1 MINTVFNNILRE
13 WPTWAA
19 IFIVYMLWWIV
30 LDNHEIIPFASVL
43 LILILTFYGSLQHEL
58 IHGHPTNNQKINNLL
73 ASPPLGLWCPY
84 LIYKYSH
91 LTHHNNAN
99 LTVPD
104 SDPESYY
111 VSEERWDGLS
121 KWRQKLAIFN
131 MTLFGRFILGPLWS
145 FVFLRRQMLKS
156 LKRST
161 LSDAFIWISHE
172 LLSLTM
178 LLFIWFFFEVN
189 ILIYIGC
196 AYIAQSLTLVRSFY
210 EHRVAN
216 DPNHRSVIM
225 KAYLPMRLLFL
236 NNSYHLVHHENPRM
250 SWHLLTKEYR
260 DRLDYYHD
268 LNGDFIESGYIKW
281 FTTYLFKPVT
291 HPKHLGF

>member
-13 WPTWAA
+13 WPTWVA

-30 LDNHEIIPFASVL
+30 LDNHAIIPFASL
-43 LILILTFYGSLQHEL
+43 FLILILTFHGSVQHEL
-58 IHGHPTNNQKINNLL
+58 IHGHPTNNQKINDLL
-73 ASPPLGLWCPY
+73 ASPPIGLWCPY

-99 LTVPD
+99 LTIPD

-121 KWRQKLAIFN
+121 KWSQKLAIFN
-131 MTLFGRFILGPLWS
+131 MTLFGRLILGPLWY
-145 FVFLRRQMLKS
+145 FVFLRRHMFKS
-156 LKRST
+156 LRRST

-178 LLFIWFFFEVN
+178 LFFIWFFFEFN

-196 AYIAQSLTLVRSFY
+196 AYFAQSLTLIRSFY

-216 DPNHRSVIM
+216 NPNHRSVIM
-225 KAYLPMRLLFL
+225 KASLPMRMLFL

-250 SWHLLTKEYR
+250 SWYRLPKEYR
-260 DRLDYYHD
+260 NRLDYYHD
-268 LNGDFIESGYIKW
+268 LNGNFIEPGYIKW
-281 FTTYLFKPVT
+281 FTSYLFKPVT

>member
-13 WPTWAA
+13 WPTWVA

-30 LDNHEIIPFASVL
+30 LDNHAIIPFASL
-43 LILILTFYGSLQHEL
+43 FLILILTFHGSVQHEL
-58 IHGHPTNNQKINNLL
+58 IHGHPTNNQKINDLL
-73 ASPPLGLWCPY
+73 ASPPIGLWCPY

-99 LTVPD
+99 LTIPD

-121 KWRQKLAIFN
+121 KWSQKLAIFN
-131 MTLFGRFILGPLWS
+131 MTLFGRLILGPLWY
-145 FVFLRRQMLKS
+145 FVFLRRHMFKS
-156 LKRST
+156 LRRST

-178 LLFIWFFFEVN
+178 LLFIWFFFEFN

-196 AYIAQSLTLVRSFY
+196 AYFAQSLTLIRSFY

-216 DPNHRSVIM
+216 NPNHRSVIM
-225 KAYLPMRLLFL
+225 KASLPMRMLFL

-250 SWHLLTKEYR
+250 S
-260 DRLDYYHD
+260 
-268 LNGDFIESGYIKW
+268 
-281 FTTYLFKPVT
+281 
-291 HPKHLGF
+291 

>member
-30 LDNHEIIPFASVL
+30 LDNHEIIPFASVF
-43 LILILTFYGSLQHEL
+43 LILILTFHGSVQHEL
-58 IHGHPTNNQKINNLL
+58 IHGHPTNNQKINDLL

-91 LTHHNNAN
+91 LTHHDNAN
-99 LTVPD
+99 LTIPD

-111 VSEERWDGLS
+111 VSEDRWDRLS

-131 MTLFGRFILGPLWS
+131 MTLFGRLILRPFWS
-145 FVFLRRQMLKS
+145 FVFLRRQMFKS
-156 LKRST
+156 LRRST

-189 ILIYIGC
+189 ILIYILDVHTLLNHLHLSGVFMST
-196 AYIAQSLTLVRSFY
+196 AWPMIQIIAQS
-210 EHRVAN
+210 
-216 DPNHRSVIM
+216 
-225 KAYLPMRLLFL
+225 
-236 NNSYHLVHHENPRM
+236 
-250 SWHLLTKEYR
+250 
-260 DRLDYYHD
+260 
-268 LNGDFIESGYIKW
+268 
-281 FTTYLFKPVT
+281 
-291 HPKHLGF
+291 

>member
-13 WPTWAA
+13 WPTWVV
-19 IFIVYMLWWIV
+19 IFLVYMLWWIV

-58 IHGHPTNNQKINNLL
+58 IHGHPTNNQKINDLL
-73 ASPPLGLWCPY
+73 ACPPLGLWCPY

-91 LTHHNNAN
+91 LTHHNNVN

-156 LKRST
+156 LRRST

-196 AYIAQSLTLVRSFY
+196 TYIAQSLTLVRSFY

-216 DPNHRSVIM
+216 NPNHRSVIM
-225 KAYLPMRLLFL
+225 KTSLPMRLLFL

-260 DRLDYYHD
+260 DRLDYYND

>member
-19 IFIVYMLWWIV
+19 IFIVYILWWIA
-30 LDNHEIIPFASVL
+30 LDNFAIIPFASVL
-43 LILILTFYGSLQHEL
+43 LIFILTFHGSVQHEL
-58 IHGHPTNNQKINNLL
+58 IHGHPTNNQKINDLL
-73 ASPPLGLWCPY
+73 ASPPIGLWCPY

-99 LTVPD
+99 LTIPD

-111 VSEERWDGLS
+111 LSDERWDGLS
-121 KWRQKLAIFN
+121 KLRQKLAIFN
-131 MTLFGRFILGPLWS
+131 MTMFGRLILGPLWY
-145 FVFLRRQMLKS
+145 FVFLRRQMFKS
-156 LKRST
+156 LRRST
-161 LSDAFIWISHE
+161 MSDAFIWISHE

-178 LLFIWFFFEVN
+178 LLLIWFFFEVN

-210 EHRVAN
+210 EHRVAHN
-216 DPNHRSVIM
+216 PNHRSIIM
-225 KAYLPMRLLFL
+225 KASLPMRLLFL

-250 SWHLLTKEYR
+250 SWYRLPKEYR
-260 DRLDYYHD
+260 DRLDYYND
-268 LNGDFIESGYIKW
+268 LNGNFIESGYMKW
-281 FTTYLFKPVT
+281 FTTYLFKPAT

>member
-30 LDNHEIIPFASVL
+30 LDNHEIIPFASVF
-43 LILILTFYGSLQHEL
+43 LILILTFHGSVQHEL
-58 IHGHPTNNQKINNLL
+58 IHGHPTNNQKINDLL

-91 LTHHNNAN
+91 LTHHDNAN
-99 LTVPD
+99 LTIPD

-111 VSEERWDGLS
+111 VSEDRWDGLS

-131 MTLFGRFILGPLWS
+131 MTLFGRLILGPFWS
-145 FVFLRRQMLKS
+145 FVFLRRQMFKS
-156 LKRST
+156 LRRST
-161 LSDAFIWISHE
+161 LSDVFIWISHE

-225 KAYLPMRLLFL
+225 KASLPMRLLFL

-250 SWHLLTKEYR
+250 SWYKLPKEYR
-260 DRLDYYHD
+260 DRLDYYND
-268 LNGDFIESGYIKW
+268 
-281 FTTYLFKPVT
+281 
-291 HPKHLGF
+291 

>member
-13 WPTWAA
+13 WPTWVV
-19 IFIVYMLWWIV
+19 IFLVYMLWWIV

-58 IHGHPTNNQKINNLL
+58 IHGHPTNNQKINDLL
-73 ASPPLGLWCPY
+73 ACPPLGLWCPY

-156 LKRST
+156 LRRST

-196 AYIAQSLTLVRSFY
+196 TYIAQSLTLVRSFY

-216 DPNHRSVIM
+216 NPNHRSVIM
-225 KAYLPMRLLFL
+225 KTSLPMRLLFL

-260 DRLDYYHD
+260 DRLDYYND